1 MPYQK
6 NSSFQNFIEKAAVHF
21 QNKLPGVLYKN
32 PNEDSVR
39 AVLQNDGSLQEVTDF
54 TESGFVFGPFLDD
67 ALPVLIRP
75 DAVISADLENNEDHI
90 IPQNISF
97 KEAVS
102 EENRYKKL
110 VEDAVRSIKM
120 GTLKKVVL
128 SRKLEVATKRRP
140 IEIFQRLLRRYPN
153 AFCYYWYHPSV
164 GTWVGATPEI
174 LMEQRGNKFST
185 VALAGTLQASEHTN
199 PVWGAKEKEEQ
210 QMVTAYIET
219 VLLDQVEKMQSS
231 DVETV
236 KAGNLWHLK
245 TTIKGEALPEKTR
258 SILRALHPTPA
269 VCGLPLKV
277 ARSFIL
283 KHENYPRRFYTGYL
297 GELNLGL
304 ERNTRLFVNLRCME
318 LIDQKAV
325 IYVGGGITEDSD
337 PTLEWEETVAKSK
350 TMLQVV

>member
-6 NSSFQNFIEKAAVHF
+6 SSSFQNFIEKAAVHF

-32 PNEDSVR
+32 PNEDTVQ
-39 AVLQNDGSLQEVTDF
+39 AIFQNDGSLQEVADF

-67 ALPVLIRP
+67 TLPVLIKP
-75 DAVISADLENNEDHI
+75 DSELSAIFKTDENHI
-90 IPQNISF
+90 IPQNILFNES
-97 KEAVS
+97 VS

-110 VEDAVRSIKM
+110 VEDAVRSIKS
-120 GTLKKVVL
+120 GALKKVVL
-128 SRKLEVATKRRP
+128 SRKLEVATERRP
-140 IEIFQRLLRRYPN
+140 MEIFQRLLNRYPN
-153 AFCYYWYHPSV
+153 ALCYYWYHPSV

-174 LMEQRGNKFST
+174 LMRQRGKKFST
-185 VALAGTLQASEHTN
+185 VALAGTLQESEHPD

-210 QMVTAYIET
+210 QMVTTYIET
-219 VLLDQVEKMQSS
+219 VLADQVKKMQRS

-258 SILRALHPTPA
+258 AILRSLHPTPA
-269 VCGLPLKV
+269 VCGMPLKA

-283 KHENYPRRFYTGYL
+283 EHENYPRRYYTGYL
-297 GELNLGL
+297 GELNMGL
-304 ERNTRLFVNLRCME
+304 ERDTCLFVNLRCME
-318 LIDQKAV
+318 LIEQKAV

-337 PTLEWEETVAKSK
+337 PSMEWEETVAKSK